1 MARDFEAKLTAILD
15 SDLGRWVAQ
24 RPNSVATFIKFDTEQ
39 IDLTDDALNRRRT
52 RLAAARDA
60 LLAYRTKTQGVFDPS
75 KNESVKTILEDAN
88 WVEERYVKLRE
99 RLAVLND
106 YEANFPK
113 NMDFSGLPT
122 MREAKNAQIA
132 RMVEMLSSAEFKG
145 KQKGAEEAANEIEKS
160 AFDLEIEKAKTQVA
174 GNEMLAA
181 LERKLL
187 EAEFGRRAAE
197 TEKKITKQ
205 FIERQAVKDD
215 TVTMVAESEDER
227 LKKYL
232 KSSRVRNLLAPFCAK
247 GFCEPVA
254 GVGFRRNDS
263 LTKVPMSISKIAIQG
278 TLSPN
283 QGNMKNLIAI
293 ATNPDND
300 RPAWSINY
308 TNYAD
313 DEDDFE
319 NMDGEKVN
327 RYVEAQ
333 RILREHG
340 LELVELGIMR
350 N

>member
-1 MARDFEAKLTAILD
+1 MCRTAVIFSKKKDSPYQKYYGKTDEFNHNCLVVPRVSFFAKHFRFWQAFH
-15 SDLGRWVAQ
+15 WV
-24 RPNSVATFIKFDTEQ
+24 I
-39 IDLTDDALNRRRT
+39 
-52 RLAAARDA
+52 
-60 LLAYRTKTQGVFDPS
+60 
-75 KNESVKTILEDAN
+75 
-88 WVEERYVKLRE
+88 
-99 RLAVLND
+99 
-106 YEANFPK
+106 
-113 NMDFSGLPT
+113 
-122 MREAKNAQIA
+122 
-132 RMVEMLSSAEFKG
+132 
-145 KQKGAEEAANEIEKS
+145 
-160 AFDLEIEKAKTQVA
+160 EIEKAKTQVA